1 MDVYLVNVHLTG
13 VHLIGVYF
21 MDVYIPDLP
30 SYKRVVRWWSFS
42 ALRDRPT
49 VHRTGWAAR

>member
-21 MDVYIPDLP
+21 MDAYIPDLP
-30 SYKRVVRWWSFS
+30 SYKWWCGGGSFG
-42 ALRDRPT
+42 AKR
-49 VHRTGWAAR
+49 